1 MATIKRYLLKM
12 SDGTFQI
19 HNTEKSAKTAGMF
32 SNKKFKVDVLDIELT
47 VREIVKIQEETEK
60 ENILLDVL
68 QILHNTYHVTE
79 FDNCIEEDKEIIYN
93 VFNKC
98 EDSDLSHWENI
109 EKTIDYLK
117 DCSTVFDYNIL
128 K

>member
-1 MATIKRYLLKM
+1 MAKIKRYLLSM

-19 HNTEKSAKTAGMF
+19 HNTEKSAKTAGKF

-68 QILHNTYHVTE
+68 QIIHNNYHVTE
-79 FDNCIEEDKEIIYN
+79 FDDCIEEDEEIIYN

-117 DCSTVFDYNIL
+117 DCSTVFDYNTL
-128 K
+128 R

>member
-1 MATIKRYLLKM
+1 MAKIKRYLLSM

-19 HNTEKSAKTAGMF
+19 HNTEKSAKTAGKF

-68 QILHNTYHVTE
+68 QIIHNTYHVTE

-117 DCSTVFDYNIL
+117 DCSTVFDYNTL
-128 K
+128 R